1 MYPFFRHRDKNCGA
15 DCARFH
21 RTRRTG
27 TGIDTEKETLDAV
40 TPGRHA
46 AVSALLCSGS
56 IRRRL
61 LDLGMVP
68 GTRVVCIGRSHLGD
82 PSAYL
87 VRGAVIALRRKDCRQ
102 ILITGES
109 ADTDKPS
116 EQSPA
121 QTETTKT
128 IGTIAGTD
136 GNSKKHR
143 RRRNCHGFD

>member
-27 TGIDTEKETLDAV
+27 TETDTLDAM

-61 LDLGMVP
+61 LDLGMIP
-68 GTRVVCIGRSHLGD
+68 GTRVVCIGRSPLGD

-143 RRRNCHGFD
+143 RRRNCHGSD

>member
-27 TGIDTEKETLDAV
+27 TETDTLDAM

-61 LDLGMVP
+61 LDLGMIP
-68 GTRVVCIGRSHLGD
+68 GTRVVCIGRSPLGD

-136 GNSKKHR
+136 GNSKNHR
-143 RRRNCHGFD
+143 RRRNCHGSD

>member
-27 TGIDTEKETLDAV
+27 TETDTLDAM

-61 LDLGMVP
+61 LDLGMIP
-68 GTRVVCIGRSHLGD
+68 GTRVVCIGRSPLGD

-116 EQSPA
+116 EPSPA
-121 QTETTKT
+121 QTKTTKT

-136 GNSKKHR
+136 GNSKNHR
-143 RRRNCHGFD
+143 RRRNCHGSD

>member
-15 DCARFH
+15 DRARFH

-27 TGIDTEKETLDAV
+27 TETDTLDAM

-61 LDLGMVP
+61 LDLGMIP
-68 GTRVVCIGRSHLGD
+68 GTRVVCIGRSPLGD

-143 RRRNCHGFD
+143 RRRNCHGSD

>member
-27 TGIDTEKETLDAV
+27 TETDTLDAM

-61 LDLGMVP
+61 LDLGMIP
-68 GTRVVCIGRSHLGD
+68 GTRVVCIGRSPLGD

-121 QTETTKT
+121 QTETAKT

-143 RRRNCHGFD
+143 RRRNCHGSD

>member
-27 TGIDTEKETLDAV
+27 TETDTLDAM

-61 LDLGMVP
+61 LDLGMIP
-68 GTRVVCIGRSHLGD
+68 GTRVVCIGRSPLGD

-87 VRGAVIALRRKDCRQ
+87 VRGAVIALCRKDCRQ

-136 GNSKKHR
+136 GNSKNHR
-143 RRRNCHGFD
+143 RRRNCHGSD

>member
-27 TGIDTEKETLDAV
+27 TETDTLDAM
-40 TPGRHA
+40 TPRRHA

-61 LDLGMVP
+61 LDLGMIP
-68 GTRVVCIGRSHLGD
+68 GTRVVCIGRSPLGD

-116 EQSPA
+116 EPSPA

-143 RRRNCHGFD
+143 RRRNCHGSD

>member
-27 TGIDTEKETLDAV
+27 TETDTLDAM

-61 LDLGMVP
+61 LDLVMIP
-68 GTRVVCIGRSHLGD
+68 GTRVVCIGRSPLGD

-136 GNSKKHR
+136 GNSKNHR
-143 RRRNCHGFD
+143 RRRNCHGSD

>member
-1 MYPFFRHRDKNCGA
+1 M
-15 DCARFH
+15 
-21 RTRRTG
+21 
-27 TGIDTEKETLDAV
+27 

-61 LDLGMVP
+61 LDLGMIP
-68 GTRVVCIGRSHLGD
+68 GTRVVCIGRSPLGD

>member
-27 TGIDTEKETLDAV
+27 TETDTLDAM

-61 LDLGMVP
+61 LDLGMIP
-68 GTRVVCIGRSHLGD
+68 GTRVVCIGRSPLGD

-136 GNSKKHR
+136 GNSKNHR

>member
-27 TGIDTEKETLDAV
+27 TETDTLDAM

-61 LDLGMVP
+61 LDLGMIP
-68 GTRVVCIGRSHLGD
+68 GTRVVCIGRSPLGD

-121 QTETTKT
+121 QTETAKI
-128 IGTIAGTD
+128 IGIIAGTD
-136 GNSKKHR
+136 GNSKNHR

>member
-27 TGIDTEKETLDAV
+27 TETDTLDAM

-61 LDLGMVP
+61 LDLGMIP
-68 GTRVVCIGRSHLGD
+68 GTRVVCIGRSPLGD

-136 GNSKKHR
+136 RNSKKHR

>member
-27 TGIDTEKETLDAV
+27 TETDTLDAM

-61 LDLGMVP
+61 LDLGMIP
-68 GTRVVCIGRSHLGD
+68 GTRVVCIGRSPLGD

-116 EQSPA
+116 EPSPA

-136 GNSKKHR
+136 GNSKNHR
-143 RRRNCHGFD
+143 RRRNCHGSD

>member
-27 TGIDTEKETLDAV
+27 TETDTLDAM

-61 LDLGMVP
+61 LDLGMIP
-68 GTRVVCIGRSHLGD
+68 GTRVVCIGRSPLGD

>member
-27 TGIDTEKETLDAV
+27 TETDTLDAM

-61 LDLGMVP
+61 LDLGMIP
-68 GTRVVCIGRSHLGD
+68 GTRVVCIGSSPLGD

-121 QTETTKT
+121 QTETAKI
-128 IGTIAGTD
+128 IGIIAGTD
-136 GNSKKHR
+136 GNSKNHR
-143 RRRNCHGFD
+143 RRRNCHGSD